1 MRGLTEAAPKV
12 RSEGWGVHSEAQ
24 VGEGEAEEAEAEEAE
39 AEGEAGA
46 AIRECSLDCV
56 ENGQ

>member
-1 MRGLTEAAPKV
+1 MRDLTEAAPKV

-24 VGEGEAEEAEAEEAE
+24 VGVGEAEEAEEAE
-39 AEGEAGA
+39 GEGEAGA

>member
-1 MRGLTEAAPKV
+1 MRDLTEAAPKV

-24 VGEGEAEEAEAEEAE
+24 VGVGEAEEAEG
-39 AEGEAGA
+39 EGEAGA

>member
-24 VGEGEAEEAEAEEAE
+24 VGVGEAEEAEEAE

>member
-24 VGEGEAEEAEAEEAE
+24 VGVGEAEEAEE